1 MKVGLYFGTYNPIHN
16 GHLAIANYM
25 AEHAGLDELWFVV
38 SPQNPFKANKKLLDD
53 YQRLEMVSR
62 AIEGNKRFRASNVEF
77 YQPRPS
83 YTVNTLAHLRKE
95 YPADEFLLIMGSD
108 NLSLLPKWRNA
119 ESILASHKILVYPRP
134 GFNVED
140 FPDQPG
146 IQLVNA
152 PLMEI
157 SSTDIRAAIAEGK
170 DVSHL
175 MPPKAWQYLK
185 EMNFYR

>member
-16 GHLAIANYM
+16 GHLAIAKYM
-25 AEHAGLDELWFVV
+25 AEHAGLDEIWFVV
-38 SPQNPFKANKKLLDD
+38 SPQNPFKTNKKLLDD

-62 AIEGNKRFRASNVEF
+62 AIEDDSRFQASKIEF
-77 YQPRPS
+77 NLPRPS

-95 YPADEFLLIMGSD
+95 YPTYGFQLIMGSD
-108 NLSLLPKWRNA
+108 NLVLLPKWRDA
-119 ESILASHKILVYPRP
+119 ESILASHKVLVYPRP
-134 GFNVED
+134 GFNAET
-140 FPDQPG
+140 FQARPG
-146 IQLVNA
+146 IQLAHA